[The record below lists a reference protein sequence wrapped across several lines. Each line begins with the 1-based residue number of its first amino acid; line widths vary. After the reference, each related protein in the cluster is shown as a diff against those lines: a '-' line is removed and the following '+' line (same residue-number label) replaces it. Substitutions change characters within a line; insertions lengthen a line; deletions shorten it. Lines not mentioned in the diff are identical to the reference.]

1 MQRKNMISAE
11 QIRAARALL
20 GWTRKRLCEE
30 SGIPLTTLA
39 DYEAGRTV
47 SMLTKNAGKLEEA
60 INRGGVEVT
69 NANHNHGAG
78 LRWRA
83 AK

>member
-1 MQRKNMISAE
+1 MQRKNMISAK

-39 DYEAGRTV
+39 DYEAGRTA
-47 SMLTKNAGKLEEA
+47 SMLTENAGKLEEA
-60 INRGGVEVT
+60 INRGGVEFT
-69 NANHNHGAG
+69 NANQNHGAG
-78 LRWRA
+78 LRWRS